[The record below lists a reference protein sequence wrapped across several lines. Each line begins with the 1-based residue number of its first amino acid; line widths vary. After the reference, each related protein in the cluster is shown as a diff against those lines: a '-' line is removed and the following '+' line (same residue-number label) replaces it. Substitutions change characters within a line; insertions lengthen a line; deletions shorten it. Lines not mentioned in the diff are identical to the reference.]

1 VAKSQYDPPVATAAA
16 PANESRIL
24 HEIISTA
31 SSSLDL
37 DEVLKAVVRL
47 LSDASAVHACFV
59 YLVDEG
65 GDRLILRAAGEPYG
79 QYVGRI
85 ALERGEGLAWW
96 VAEQKK
102 PAFIRDNLLADSRVK
117 HVPELDEERFQSLVS
132 VPILGK
138 DRTLIGVI
146 SMHTEA
152 PREFTEDEVEFLVSS
167 ASLVAGAIE
176 NARLYEESRR
186 RVGEL
191 EHLRELGE
199 AIAAAETL
207 DDLLPAVASRS
218 RELLRADACR
228 LYLLDPSSE
237 QLQLRASAPP
247 GAESRAAIP
256 LTELGPELSRRGQVA
271 RVAIPLV
278 ASDELLGVLQAQGTA
293 EVDLARAVAN
303 QTAVAIKKIEL
314 IERLTEKNLIKDF
327 FEQLAGGKVLGELE
341 GRAAR
346 LGCDLDQPYLVI
358 AASPADDRFEKA
370 LRSAASGSL
379 VDRRDDSMRAL
390 LRVPAGGGPRLLEI
404 LRGVQ
409 SELGGSVAIGVSNV
423 CTGAASFPAGFE
435 EARHALL
442 GTTVLLAQPSVMTYD
457 ELGPYKYLLPMS
469 LDGAV
474 RDSHQE
480 AVARLAAYDRERSTS
495 LFRTLEEFLHR
506 RGNISATAEALF
518 VHPNTLRQRLRR
530 IMEISELDLRRD
542 DWLMVEIAVKLV
554 KLQEALGTAPL
565 DISGPARL

>member
-59 YLVDEG
+59 YLVD
-65 GDRLILRAAGEPYG
+65 AGEPYG

-96 VAEQKK
+96 VAERKK

-176 NARLYEESRR
+176 NARLYEE
-186 RVGEL
+186 
-191 EHLRELGE
+191 
-199 AIAAAETL
+199 TL

-237 QLQLRASAPP
+237 QLRLRASAPP
-247 GAESRAAIP
+247 GAEARAAIP
-256 LTELGPELSRRGQVA
+256 LTELGPELSRRGQVV

-346 LGCDLDQPYLVI
+346 LGCDLDQAYLVI

-370 LRSAASGSL
+370 LRSVASGSL
-379 VDRRDDSMRAL
+379 FDRRDDSMRAL
-390 LRVPAGGGPRLLEI
+390 LRVPAGGEPRLLET

-506 RGNISATAEALF
+506 RGNISASAEALF

-565 DISGPARL
+565 DISGPPRL